1 MRKNPS
7 EKFTSLALLLV
18 RKCSDCGFLNNP
30 FCGSVHDNYL
40 LFCHSLLS
48 KHYSAAACGLV
59 CSSNLPIVPESAV
72 FVYSS
77 YYPLRGLIVNRSRW
91 EQYKKH
97 IPVTVMKC
105 SLKNWARVRRRNEK
119 KHYQTFCYQSFCS
132 EFQTVLCLR
141 HCGLRSYI
149 LFVKKSRL

>member
-1 MRKNPS
+1 MVFLTTHFVALS
-7 EKFTSLALLLV
+7 MTITS
-18 RKCSDCGFLNNP
+18 CSATRC
-30 FCGSVHDNYL
+30 CQSITQ
-40 LFCHSLLS
+40 
-48 KHYSAAACGLV
+48 AAARGLV

-77 YYPLRGLIVNRSRW
+77 YYPLRGLIVNRNRW

-149 LFVKKSRL
+149 LFVKKSRLQSCTCI

>member
-1 MRKNPS
+1 MVFLTTHFVALS
-7 EKFTSLALLLV
+7 MTITS
-18 RKCSDCGFLNNP
+18 CSATRC
-30 FCGSVHDNYL
+30 CQSITR
-40 LFCHSLLS
+40 
-48 KHYSAAACGLV
+48 AAACGLV

-105 SLKNWARVRRRNEK
+105 GLKNWARVRRRNEK

-132 EFQTVLCLR
+132 KFQTVLCLR